1 MILAGDF
8 KINVMSFEQNQKLQ
22 HFVNLIFQFG
32 LVTTINKPTRVSNT
46 TISEIDH
53 IITNSINKNDSKT
66 VIIRTYIC
74 SLSIQIGF
82 QT

>member
-32 LVTTINKPTRVSNT
+32 LVTTINKPTRVYR
-46 TISEIDH
+46 ISEIDH

-74 SLSIQIGF
+74 SLSSQIGF

>member
-32 LVTTINKPTRVSNT
+32 LVPTINKPTRVSNT

-53 IITNSINKNDSKT
+53 IITN
-66 VIIRTYIC
+66 
-74 SLSIQIGF
+74 
-82 QT
+82 

>member
-8 KINVMSFEQNQKLQ
+8 KINVMNFEQNQKFQ

-32 LVTTINKPTRVSNT
+32 LVPTINKPTRVSNT

-53 IITNSINKNDSKT
+53 LITNSINKNDSKT

-74 SLSIQIGF
+74 SFSSQIGF
-82 QT
+82 

>member
-8 KINVMSFEQNQKLQ
+8 KINVMNFEQNQKLQ

-32 LVTTINKPTRVSNT
+32 LVPTINKPTRVSNT

-74 SLSIQIGF
+74 SLSSQISF

>member
-8 KINVMSFEQNQKLQ
+8 KINVMNFEQNQKLQ

-32 LVTTINKPTRVSNT
+32 LVLTINKPTRVSNT

-53 IITNSINKNDSKT
+53 MITNSINKNDSKT
-66 VIIRTYIC
+66 VITRTYIC
-74 SLSIQIGF
+74 SFSSQIGF
-82 QT
+82 